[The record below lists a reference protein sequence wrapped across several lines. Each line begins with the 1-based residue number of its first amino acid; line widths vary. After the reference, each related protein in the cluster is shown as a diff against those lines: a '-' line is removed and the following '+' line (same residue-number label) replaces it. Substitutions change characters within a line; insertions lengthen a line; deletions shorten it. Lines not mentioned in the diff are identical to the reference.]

1 MEQEKRPVMTEQG
14 ARLPQRGPMEG
25 MVIVNGRPQLEGADM
40 PVISFESIAALMRW
54 NETKTEEGQK

>member
-1 MEQEKRPVMTEQG
+1 MTEQG

-25 MVIVNGRPQLEGADM
+25 MVLVNGRPQLEEADM